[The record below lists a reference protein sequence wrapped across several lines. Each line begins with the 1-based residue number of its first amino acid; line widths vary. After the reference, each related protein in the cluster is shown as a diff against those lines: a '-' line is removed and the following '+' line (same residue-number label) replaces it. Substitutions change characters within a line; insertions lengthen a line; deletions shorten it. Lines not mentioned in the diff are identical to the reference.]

1 MVYRA
6 YLSTESGKE
15 LVAVKTVKGKVHYF
29 PISLHYS
36 IIFCQNHEVIYA
48 KLSPISSPLYINILY
63 SVKTMKLF
71 TFVTIFKATYFTV
84 LCFSTFL

>member
-29 PISLHYS
+29 PLSLHYS

-48 KLSPISSPLYINILY
+48 KLSS
-63 SVKTMKLF
+63 LF
-71 TFVTIFKATYFTV
+71 FKATYFAV